1 MDNNRKTAEKGAVA
15 VKATEAEKSTDIE
28 KSNLSQNSVDSK
40 NKSGAEGAKVAAK
53 IPDEKVNNAKEA
65 ETPQDPDELIKPL
78 KELLTALEKRQK
90 VIQEMGDY
98 RNVLQSLVSGEL
110 LSGEEL
116 DRAKQVIQSLSK
128 LVKAT
133 LDHQKALT
141 TASDIMPALDKIL
154 AVKKSS

>member
-15 VKATEAEKSTDIE
+15 VKSTDTETSTDIE
-28 KSNLSQNSVDSK
+28 KSNVPQNSVKDK
-40 NKSGAEGAKVAAK
+40 NESGSGEAKGSAK
-53 IPDEKVNNAKEA
+53 PLEETASNAKA
-65 ETPQDPDELIKPL
+65 VETLQDPDELIKPL

-110 LSGEEL
+110 LSGEDL
-116 DRAKQVIQSLSK
+116 DRAKQVIQSLGK

-154 AVKKSS
+154 AVKKAS